1 MDFWREIFMAL
12 SRNKLRTFLTGFAIS
27 WGIFIL
33 IVLLAAGNGLMN
45 GVSEEFSDQSTNTY
59 MIYSGETSIPFK
71 GHGTNRS
78 IRFTDKDIRFLETEV
93 KNVGKVSPR
102 INQDGFATFNDQSSS
117 VSLNGVRPVFKDI
130 NNIKMVEGHFI
141 NELDEKNSEKVIVI
155 DETLRDKLF
164 DDGFSPLGQ
173 FVFISD
179 IAYKIVGVSENLG
192 GNSNGGNG
200 YVPFSTL
207 KTITRQTKY
216 WMLNFTV
223 KGLETK
229 EDNEAF
235 TEYLRTQLGRLHEFD
250 PDDTSAVYIYSRQEQ
265 YLQTMKIFNT
275 LQLFIWII
283 GFSMLISGIVGVS
296 NIMRI
301 TVKER
306 TNEIGIRKALGAKSR
321 SILASIVTESL
332 IITTIFGYIGMWL
345 GMVAAE
351 VGGNV
356 LSKVQEGKEISLN
369 IVPSI
374 DIRIVLMATALLIVC
389 GVLAGFFPARNAVKI
404 KPIEAMNYR

>member
-33 IVLLAAGNGLMN
+33 IVLLAAGNGIMN
-45 GVSEEFSDQSTNTY
+45 GISDEFSDQRTNVY

-71 GHGTNRS
+71 GHGINRS
-78 IRFTDKDIRFLETEV
+78 IMFNDKDIRFLETEV
-93 KNVGKVSPR
+93 RNVDQVSPR
-102 INQDGFATFNDQSSS
+102 IYINGFATLGDRSSS
-117 VSLNGVRPVFKDI
+117 VFVSGVRPVFKGI
-130 NNIKMVEGHFI
+130 NHVELLEGRFV
-141 NELDEKNSEKVIVI
+141 NEMDEKNSEKFIVI

-164 DDGFSPLGQ
+164 GKDTSPLGQ
-173 FVFISD
+173 FIIINSMAFNVIGVCEAQGRSD
-179 IAYKIVGVSENLG
+179 G
-192 GNSNGGNG
+192 GEG

-207 KTITRQTKY
+207 KKITRQSRY

-235 TEYLRTQLGRLHEFD
+235 TESLRTQLAGLHEFD
-250 PDDTSAVYIYSRQEQ
+250 PDDTSAVYIRSRQEE
-265 YLQTMKIFNT
+265 YLQTMKILHTFE
-275 LQLFIWII
+275 LFIWII
-283 GFSMLISGIVGVS
+283 GFAMLISGIVGVS

-345 GMVAAE
+345 GMIAAE
-351 VGGNV
+351 VGGNI
-356 LSKVQEGKEISLN
+356 LAKVQEGKEISLN

>member
-33 IVLLAAGNGLMN
+33 IVLLAAGNGIMN
-45 GVSEEFSDQSTNTY
+45 GISDEFSDQRTNVY

-71 GHGTNRS
+71 GHGINRS
-78 IRFTDKDIRFLETEV
+78 IMFNDKDIRFLETEV
-93 KNVGKVSPR
+93 RNVDQVSPR
-102 INQDGFATFNDQSSS
+102 IYINGFATLGDKSSS
-117 VSLNGVRPVFKDI
+117 VFVSGVRPVFKGI
-130 NNIKMVEGHFI
+130 NHVELLEGRFV
-141 NELDEKNSEKVIVI
+141 NEMDEKNSEKFIVI

-164 DDGFSPLGQ
+164 GKDVSPLGQ
-173 FVFISD
+173 FIIINSMAFNV
-179 IAYKIVGVSENLG
+179 VGVCEAQGRSDG
-192 GNSNGGNG
+192 GEG

-207 KTITRQTKY
+207 KKITRQSRY

-235 TEYLRTQLGRLHEFD
+235 TESLRTQLARLHEFD
-250 PDDTSAVYIYSRQEQ
+250 PDDTSAVYIRSRQEE
-265 YLQTMKIFNT
+265 YLQTMKILHT
-275 LQLFIWII
+275 LELFIWII
-283 GFSMLISGIVGVS
+283 GFAMLISGIVGVS

-345 GMVAAE
+345 GMIAAE
-351 VGGNV
+351 VGGNI
-356 LSKVQEGKEISLN
+356 LAKVQEGKEISLN

>member
-1 MDFWREIFMAL
+1 MDFWQEIFMAL
-12 SRNKLRTFLTGFAIS
+12 GRNKLRTFLTGFAIS

-33 IVLLAAGNGLMN
+33 IVLLAAGNGIMN
-45 GVSEEFSDQSTNTY
+45 GVSEQFSDKSTNVY
-59 MIYSGETSIPFK
+59 MIYSGETSKPFK

-78 IRFTDKDIRFLETEV
+78 IMFSDKDIRLLETEV
-93 KNVGKVSPR
+93 RNIDQVSPR
-102 INQDGFATFNDQSSS
+102 IYFNGFATFNDKSSS
-117 VSLNGVRPVFKDI
+117 VFMSGVRPVFKDI
-130 NNIKMVEGHFI
+130 NNVKMMEGRFI
-141 NELDEKNSEKVIVI
+141 NELDEKNREKVIVI
-155 DETLRDKLF
+155 DESLRDKLF
-164 DDGFSPLGQ
+164 DEGTSPLGQ
-173 FVFISD
+173 FIFISG
-179 IAYKIVGVSENLG
+179 IAYKVIGVCENMEYSSG
-192 GNSNGGNG
+192 GND

-207 KTITRQTKY
+207 KNITRQSKY
-216 WMLNFTV
+216 WMLNFIVT
-223 KGLETK
+223 GLETK

-235 TEYLRTQLGRLHEFD
+235 TEYLRTKLAHLHEFD
-250 PDDTSAVYIYSRQEQ
+250 PDDNSAVYISSRQEE

-275 LQLFIWII
+275 IQLFIWII
-283 GFSMLISGIVGVS
+283 GFAMLISGIVGVS

-351 VGGNV
+351 VGGNI
-356 LSKVQEGKEISLN
+356 LSKVQESKEISLN
-369 IVPSI
+369 IIPSI
-374 DIRIVLMATALLIVC
+374 DIRIVLMATGLLIVC

>member
-33 IVLLAAGNGLMN
+33 IVLLAAGNGVMN
-45 GVSEEFSDQSTNTY
+45 GISSEFSDQSKNVY
-59 MIYSGETSIPFK
+59 SLYSGETSVPFK
-71 GHGTNRS
+71 GHGINRF
-78 IRFTDKDIRFLETEV
+78 IRFTDKDIRFLETEA
-93 KNVGKVSPR
+93 KNVDQVSPY
-102 INQDGFATFNDQSSS
+102 IYTGGFATFGEKSQN
-117 VSLNGVRPVFKDI
+117 VTVIGVRPIYRFI
-130 NNIKMVEGHFI
+130 SNIDMVEGRFL
-141 NELDEKNSEKVIVI
+141 NERDEQYNEKVIVI
-155 DETLRDKLF
+155 DESTQERLF
-164 DDGFSPLGQ
+164 GEDNSGIGQ
-173 FVFISD
+173 FIIINN
-179 IAYKIVGVSENLG
+179 IAYKVVGVTESPMRSEG
-192 GNSNGGNG
+192 GEA

-207 KTITRQTKY
+207 KKITNQSDY
-216 WMLNFTV
+216 WMLKFTT

-229 EDNEAF
+229 EDNEAY
-235 TEYLRTQLGRLHEFD
+235 TEYLRTQLAHLHEFD
-250 PDDTSAVYIYSRQEQ
+250 PEDQSAVYIVSNMEQ
-265 YLQTMKIFNT
+265 YLQTMKILNT

-283 GFSMLISGIVGVS
+283 GIAMLISGIVGVS

-321 SILASIVTESL
+321 SILTSIVTESM
-332 IITTIFGYIGMWL
+332 IITAIFGYIGMWL

-351 VGGNV
+351 VGGNI
-356 LSKVQEGKEISLN
+356 LKTAQEGNNITLN

>member
-1 MDFWREIFMAL
+1 MDFWQEIFMAL

-33 IVLLAAGNGLMN
+33 IVLLAVGNGLVN
-45 GVSEEFSDQSTNTY
+45 AVSSDFSDQSTNVY
-59 MIYSGETSIPFK
+59 MIYSGETSKPFK
-71 GHGTNRS
+71 GHGVNRS
-78 IRFTDKDIRFLETEV
+78 IMFNDKDIRFLETEV

-102 INQDGFATFNDQSSS
+102 IYRDGFATFNDKSSS
-117 VSLNGVRPVFKDI
+117 IFVSGVRPVFRDI
-130 NNIKMVEGHFI
+130 NNVKMLEGRFI

-155 DETLRDKLF
+155 DESVRDKLF
-164 DDGFSPLGQ
+164 DEGFSPLGQ
-173 FVFISD
+173 FVFVSGV
-179 IAYKIVGVSENLG
+179 AYRIVGVSKKMG
-192 GNSNGGNG
+192 DSNGNG

-207 KTITRQTKY
+207 KTITRQSQY
-216 WMLNFTV
+216 WMLHFSV
-223 KGLETK
+223 IGLETK
-229 EDNEAF
+229 EDNEVF
-235 TEYLRTQLGRLHEFD
+235 TEYLRTQLAHFHEFD
-250 PDDTSAVYIYSRQEQ
+250 PDDTSAVYIRSRQEE
-265 YLQTMKIFNT
+265 YLQTMKIFKT

-283 GFSMLISGIVGVS
+283 GFAMLISGIVGVS

-345 GMVAAE
+345 GMVVAE
-351 VGGNV
+351 IGGGI
-356 LSKVQEGKEISLN
+356 LEKIQEGKSVTLN
-369 IVPSI
+369 IVPTI

>member
-12 SRNKLRTFLTGFAIS
+12 SRNKLRTFLTGFSIS

-45 GVSEEFSDQSTNTY
+45 GVSEEFSDQRINVY
-59 MIYSGETSIPFK
+59 MIYSGETSKPYK

-78 IRFTDKDIRFLETEV
+78 IMFNDKDIRFLETEMRQ
-93 KNVGKVSPR
+93 VGQVSPR
-102 INQDGFATFNDQSSS
+102 IYSNGFATFNDQSSS
-117 VSLNGVRPVFKDI
+117 IFMSGVRPVFKEI
-130 NNIKMVEGHFI
+130 NNVKILEGRFI
-141 NELDEKNSEKVIVI
+141 NELDEKNNEKFIVI
-155 DETLRDKLF
+155 DENLRDKLF
-164 DDGFSPLGQ
+164 EEGSSPLGH
-173 FVFISD
+173 FIIINSM
-179 IAYKIVGVSENLG
+179 AFNVVGVCKGEGRSDSGE
-192 GNSNGGNG
+192 G

-207 KTITRQTKY
+207 KKITRQSKY

-223 KGLETK
+223 QGLETK

-235 TEYLRTQLGRLHEFD
+235 TDYLRTQLAHLHEFD
-250 PDDTSAVYIYSRQEQ
+250 PDDTSAVYIRSRQEE
-265 YLQTMKIFNT
+265 YLQTMKIFRT

-283 GFSMLISGIVGVS
+283 GFAMLISGIVGVS

-321 SILASIVTESL
+321 SILTSIVIESM

-345 GMVAAE
+345 GMVVAE
-351 VGGNV
+351 ASGGL
-356 LSKVQEGKEISLN
+356 LSKIQEGNSISLN

-389 GVLAGFFPARNAVKI
+389 GVFAGFFPARNAVKI

>member
-33 IVLLAAGNGLMN
+33 IVLLAAGNGIMN
-45 GVSEEFSDQSTNTY
+45 GVSEQFSDQSTNVY
-59 MIYSGETSIPFK
+59 MIYSGETSMPFK
-71 GHGTNRS
+71 GHGINRS
-78 IRFTDKDIRFLETEV
+78 IMFNDRDIRFLETEV
-93 KNVGKVSPR
+93 KNVDKVSPR
-102 INQDGFATFNDQSSS
+102 IYQNGFANVGDKSSS
-117 VSLNGVRPVFKDI
+117 VFMSGVKPVFKDI
-130 NNIKMVEGHFI
+130 NNVKMAEGRFI
-141 NELDEKNSEKVIVI
+141 NDLDEKNSEKVIVV
-155 DETLRDKLF
+155 DKSLRDKLF
-164 DDGFSPLGQ
+164 DDDVSPLGQ
-173 FVFISD
+173 FVIISG
-179 IAYKIVGVSENLG
+179 IAYKVVGVCDVEGRSDG
-192 GNSNGGNG
+192 SG
-200 YVPFSTL
+200 YVPFSSL
-207 KTITRQTKY
+207 KKITRRSRY
-216 WMLNFTV
+216 WMLHFTV

-235 TEYLRTQLGRLHEFD
+235 TEHLRTQLAHLHEFD
-250 PDDTSAVYIYSRQEQ
+250 PDDTSAVYIRSRQEE

-283 GFSMLISGIVGVS
+283 GFAMLISGIVGVS

-345 GMVAAE
+345 GMVVAE
-351 VGGNV
+351 AGGNI
-356 LSKVQEGKEISLN
+356 LGKMQEGNAIPLN

-389 GVLAGFFPARNAVKI
+389 GVLAGFFPARKAVKI

>member
-1 MDFWREIFMAL
+1 MAL

-33 IVLLAAGNGLMN
+33 IVLLAAGNGIIN
-45 GVSEEFSDQSTNTY
+45 GISDEFSDQRTNVY

-71 GHGTNRS
+71 GHGINRS
-78 IRFTDKDIRFLETEV
+78 IMFNDKDILFLENEV
-93 KNVGKVSPR
+93 RNVDRVSPR
-102 INQDGFATFNDQSSS
+102 IYINGFATLGDRSSS
-117 VSLNGVRPVFKDI
+117 VFVSGVRPVFKGI
-130 NNIKMVEGHFI
+130 NNVELLEGRFI
-141 NELDEKNSEKVIVI
+141 NEMDEKNNEKFIVI
-155 DETLRDKLF
+155 DKTLRDKLF
-164 DDGFSPLGQ
+164 GKDASPLGQ
-173 FVFISD
+173 FIIVNSMAFNV
-179 IAYKIVGVSENLG
+179 VGVCEAQGRSDG
-192 GNSNGGNG
+192 GEG

-207 KTITRQTKY
+207 KKITRQSRY

-235 TEYLRTQLGRLHEFD
+235 TNYLRTQLAHLHEFD
-250 PDDTSAVYIYSRQEQ
+250 PDDTSAVYISSLQED
-265 YLQTMKIFNT
+265 YLQTKKILNT
-275 LQLFIWII
+275 FELFIWII
-283 GFSMLISGIVGVS
+283 GFAMLISGIVGVS

-321 SILASIVTESL
+321 SILASIVVESM
-332 IITTIFGYIGMWL
+332 IITTVFGYIGMWL
-345 GMVAAE
+345 GMVVAE
-351 VGGNV
+351 VSGNILGNIQADKG
-356 LSKVQEGKEISLN
+356 LSMN

-389 GVLAGFFPARNAVKI
+389 GVFAGFFPARNAVKI

>member
-33 IVLLAAGNGLMN
+33 IVLLAAGNGIMN
-45 GVSEEFSDQSTNTY
+45 GIGEQFSDQSTNTY
-59 MIYSGETSIPFK
+59 MIYGGETSKPYK

-78 IRFTDKDIRFLETEV
+78 IMFNDKDIRFLETEV
-93 KNVGKVSPR
+93 KEVDQVSPR
-102 INQDGFATFNDQSSS
+102 IYQSGFANFGDKSGSIFVQ
-117 VSLNGVRPVFKDI
+117 GVRPVFKDI
-130 NNIKMVEGHFI
+130 NNTKILEGRFI
-141 NELDEKNSEKVIVI
+141 SELDEKSSEKFIVI
-155 DETLRDKLF
+155 DDNLRKKLF
-164 DDGFSPLGQ
+164 DDGVPALGQ
-173 FVFISD
+173 FVIVSG
-179 IAYKIVGVSENLG
+179 IAYKVIGICESEG
-192 GNSNGGNG
+192 RSDGGNG

-207 KTITRQTKY
+207 KKITRQSRY

-223 KGLETK
+223 NGLETK
-229 EDNEAF
+229 EQNEAF

-250 PDDTSAVYIYSRQEQ
+250 PDDHSAIWVHSTQEE
-265 YLQTMKIFNT
+265 YLQTMKIFRT
-275 LQLFIWII
+275 FELFIWII
-283 GFSMLISGIVGVS
+283 GFAMLISGIVGVS

-332 IITTIFGYIGMWL
+332 IITTIFGYLGMWL
-345 GMVAAE
+345 GMVVAE
-351 VGGNV
+351 VSGNI

>member
-45 GVSEEFSDQSTNTY
+45 GVSEEFSDQSTNVY
-59 MIYSGETSIPFK
+59 MIYGGETSIPFK

-78 IRFTDKDIRFLETEV
+78 IMFTDKDIRFLETEV
-93 KNVGKVSPR
+93 KEVDQVSPR
-102 INQDGFATFNDQSSS
+102 IYQSGFANFGDKSGSIFVQ
-117 VSLNGVRPVFKDI
+117 GVRPVFKDI
-130 NNIKMVEGHFI
+130 DNVKMLEGRFI
-141 NELDEKNSEKVIVI
+141 SELDEKSSEKFIVI
-155 DETLRDKLF
+155 DDNLSKKLF
-164 DDGFSPLGQ
+164 DDEVSPLGQ
-173 FVFISD
+173 FVIVNG
-179 IAYKIVGVSENLG
+179 IAYKVVGVCESEG
-192 GNSNGGNG
+192 RSDGGNG
-200 YVPFSTL
+200 YVPFSTM
-207 KTITRQTKY
+207 KKITRQSRY
-216 WMLNFTV
+216 WMLHFTV

-229 EDNEAF
+229 EDNEMF
-235 TEYLRTQLGRLHEFD
+235 TEYLRTQLARFHEFD
-250 PDDTSAVYIYSRQEQ
+250 PDDTSAVYIRSRQEE

-275 LQLFIWII
+275 IQLFIWII
-283 GFSMLISGIVGVS
+283 GFAMLISGIVGVS

-345 GMVAAE
+345 GMVVAE
-351 VGGNV
+351 VSGNI
-356 LSKVQEGKEISLN
+356 LTKVQEGKEISLN

>member
-45 GVSEEFSDQSTNTY
+45 GVSEEFSDQSTNVY
-59 MIYSGETSIPFK
+59 MIYGGETSIPFK

-93 KNVGKVSPR
+93 KEVDQVSPR
-102 INQDGFATFNDQSSS
+102 IYQNGFANFGDKSGSIFVQ
-117 VSLNGVRPVFKDI
+117 GVRPVFKDI
-130 NNIKMVEGHFI
+130 NNVKMLKGRFI
-141 NELDEKNSEKVIVI
+141 SELDEKSSEKFIVI
-155 DETLRDKLF
+155 DDNLSKKLF
-164 DDGFSPLGQ
+164 ENEASPLGQ
-173 FVFISD
+173 FVIVNG
-179 IAYKIVGVSENLG
+179 IAYKVVGVCESEG
-192 GNSNGGNG
+192 RSDGGNG
-200 YVPFSTL
+200 YVPFSTM
-207 KTITRQTKY
+207 KKITRQSRY
-216 WMLNFTV
+216 WMLHFTV

-229 EDNEAF
+229 EDNEMF
-235 TEYLRTQLGRLHEFD
+235 TEYLRTQLAHFHEFD
-250 PDDTSAVYIYSRQEQ
+250 PDDTSAVYIRSRQEE

-275 LQLFIWII
+275 IQLFIWII
-283 GFSMLISGIVGVS
+283 GFAMLISGIVGVS

-332 IITTIFGYIGMWL
+332 IITTIFGYVGMWL
-345 GMVAAE
+345 GMVVAE
-351 VGGNV
+351 VSGNI

-374 DIRIVLMATALLIVC
+374 DIRIVLMATGLLIVC

>member
-1 MDFWREIFMAL
+1 MDFWQEIFMAL
-12 SRNKLRTFLTGFAIS
+12 GRNKLRTFLTGFAIS

-33 IVLLAAGNGLMN
+33 IVLLAAGNGIMN
-45 GVSEEFSDQSTNTY
+45 GVSEQFSDKSTNVY
-59 MIYSGETSIPFK
+59 MIYSGETSKPFK

-78 IRFTDKDIRFLETEV
+78 IMFTDKDIRLLETEV
-93 KNVGKVSPR
+93 RNIDQVSPR
-102 INQDGFATFNDQSSS
+102 IYFNGFATFNDKSSS
-117 VSLNGVRPVFKDI
+117 VFMSGVRPVFKDI
-130 NNIKMVEGHFI
+130 NNVKMMEGRFI
-141 NELDEKNSEKVIVI
+141 NELDEKNREKVIVI
-155 DETLRDKLF
+155 DESLREKLF
-164 DDGFSPLGQ
+164 DEGTSPLGQ
-173 FVFISD
+173 FIFISD
-179 IAYKIVGVSENLG
+179 IAYKVIGVCENLEYSSG
-192 GNSNGGNG
+192 GND

-207 KTITRQTKY
+207 KNITRQSKY
-216 WMLNFTV
+216 WMLNFIVT
-223 KGLETK
+223 GLETK

-235 TEYLRTQLGRLHEFD
+235 TEYLRTKLAHLHEFA
-250 PDDTSAVYIYSRQEQ
+250 PDDTSAVYISSRQEE

-275 LQLFIWII
+275 IQLFIWII
-283 GFSMLISGIVGVS
+283 GFAMLISGIVGVS

-351 VGGNV
+351 VGGNI
-356 LSKVQEGKEISLN
+356 LSKVQESKEISLN
-369 IVPSI
+369 IIPSI
-374 DIRIVLMATALLIVC
+374 DIRIVLMATGLLIVC

>member
-1 MDFWREIFMAL
+1 MDFWQEIFMAL

-33 IVLLAAGNGLMN
+33 IVLLAAGNGIMN
-45 GVSEEFSDQSTNTY
+45 GISDQFSDQRRNVY
-59 MIYSGETSIPFK
+59 MIFSGETSKPFK

-78 IRFTDKDIRFLETEV
+78 IWFDDRDMRFLETEV
-93 KNVGKVSPR
+93 KNVEKVSPR
-102 INQDGFATFNDQSSS
+102 IYRSGFATFKDRSSS
-117 VSLNGVRPVFKDI
+117 ITLSGIRPVFKEI
-130 NNIKMVEGHFI
+130 NGVKLLEGRFI
-141 NELDEKNSEKVIVI
+141 NELDEKNSEKVLVI
-155 DETLRDKLF
+155 DESLRDKLF
-164 DDGFSPLGQ
+164 GDDLSPLGQ
-173 FVFISD
+173 FVIVSD
-179 IAYKIVGVSENLG
+179 IVYRVVGVCESF
-192 GNSNGGNG
+192 GNSSGGDG

-207 KTITRQTKY
+207 KAITRETHY

-229 EDNEAF
+229 EQNEAF
-235 TEYLRTQLGRLHEFD
+235 TEYLRTQLAHLHEFD
-250 PDDTSAVYIYSRQEQ
+250 PDDTAAVYIRSRQED
-265 YLQTMKIFNT
+265 YLQTMKILNT

-283 GFSMLISGIVGVS
+283 GFAMLISGIVGVS

-351 VGGNV
+351 VGGNI
-356 LSKVQEGKEISLN
+356 LSKVQEGKEITLN

-389 GVLAGFFPARNAVKI
+389 GVFAGFFPARNAVKI

>member
-33 IVLLAAGNGLMN
+33 IVLLAAGNGVMN
-45 GVSEEFSDQSTNTY
+45 GISSEFSDQSKNVY
-59 MIYSGETSIPFK
+59 SLYSGETSVPFK
-71 GHGTNRS
+71 GHGINRF
-78 IRFTDKDIRFLETEV
+78 IRFTDKDIRFLETEA
-93 KNVGKVSPR
+93 KNVDQVSPY
-102 INQDGFATFNDQSSS
+102 IYTGGFATFGEKSQN
-117 VSLNGVRPVFKDI
+117 VTVIGVRPIYRFI
-130 NNIKMVEGHFI
+130 SNIDMVEGRFL
-141 NELDEKNSEKVIVI
+141 NERDEQYNEKVIVI
-155 DETLRDKLF
+155 DESTQERLF
-164 DDGFSPLGQ
+164 GEDNSGIGQ
-173 FVFISD
+173 FIIINN
-179 IAYKIVGVSENLG
+179 IAYKVVGVTENPMRSEG
-192 GNSNGGNG
+192 GEA

-207 KTITRQTKY
+207 KKITNQSDY
-216 WMLNFTV
+216 WMLKFTT

-229 EDNEAF
+229 EDNEAY
-235 TEYLRTQLGRLHEFD
+235 TEYLRTQLAHLHEFD
-250 PDDTSAVYIYSRQEQ
+250 PEDQSAVYIVSNMEQ
-265 YLQTMKIFNT
+265 YLQTMKILNT

-283 GFSMLISGIVGVS
+283 GIAMLISGIVGVS

-321 SILASIVTESL
+321 SILASIVTESM
-332 IITTIFGYIGMWL
+332 IITAIFGYIGMWL

-351 VGGNV
+351 VGGNI
-356 LSKVQEGKEISLN
+356 LKTAQEGNNITLN

>member
-12 SRNKLRTFLTGFAIS
+12 GRNKLRTFLTGFAIS

-45 GVSEEFSDQSTNTY
+45 GVSEEFSDQSTNVY
-59 MIYSGETSIPFK
+59 MIYGGETSIPFK

-78 IRFTDKDIRFLETEV
+78 IMFTDKDIRFLETEV
-93 KNVGKVSPR
+93 KEVDQVSPR
-102 INQDGFATFNDQSSS
+102 IYQNGFANFGDKSGSIFVQ
-117 VSLNGVRPVFKDI
+117 GVRPVFKDI
-130 NNIKMVEGHFI
+130 NNTKMLEGRFI
-141 NELDEKNSEKVIVI
+141 SELDEKSSEKFIVI
-155 DETLRDKLF
+155 DDNLCKKLF
-164 DDGFSPLGQ
+164 DDEVSPLGQ
-173 FVFISD
+173 FVIVNG
-179 IAYKIVGVSENLG
+179 IAYKVVGVCEGEGRSE
-192 GNSNGGNG
+192 GGNG

-207 KTITRQTKY
+207 KKITRQSRY
-216 WMLNFTV
+216 WMLHFTV

-229 EDNEAF
+229 EQNEAF
-235 TEYLRTQLGRLHEFD
+235 TEYLRTQLARLHEFD
-250 PDDTSAVYIYSRQEQ
+250 PDDTSAVYIRSKQEG
-265 YLQTMKIFNT
+265 YLQTMKIFHT
-275 LQLFIWII
+275 LELFIWII
-283 GFSMLISGIVGVS
+283 GFAMLISGIVGVS

-351 VGGNV
+351 VGGNI

-374 DIRIVLMATALLIVC
+374 DIRIVLMATGLLIVC

>member
-33 IVLLAAGNGLMN
+33 IVLLAAGNGIMN
-45 GVSEEFSDQSTNTY
+45 GVSEQFSDQSTNVY
-59 MIYSGETSIPFK
+59 MIYSGETSMPFK
-71 GHGTNRS
+71 GHGINRS
-78 IRFTDKDIRFLETEV
+78 IMFNDRDIRFLETEV
-93 KNVGKVSPR
+93 KNVDKVSPR
-102 INQDGFATFNDQSSS
+102 IYQNGFANVGDKSSS
-117 VSLNGVRPVFKDI
+117 VFMSGVKPVFKDI
-130 NNIKMVEGHFI
+130 NNVKMAEGRFI
-141 NELDEKNSEKVIVI
+141 NDLDEKNSEKVIVV
-155 DETLRDKLF
+155 DKSLRDKLF
-164 DDGFSPLGQ
+164 DDDVSPLGQ
-173 FVFISD
+173 FVIISG
-179 IAYKIVGVSENLG
+179 IAYKVVGVCDVEGRSDG
-192 GNSNGGNG
+192 SG
-200 YVPFSTL
+200 YVPFSSL
-207 KTITRQTKY
+207 KKITRRSRY
-216 WMLNFTV
+216 WMLHFTV

-235 TEYLRTQLGRLHEFD
+235 TEHLRTQLAHLHEFD
-250 PDDTSAVYIYSRQEQ
+250 PDDTSAVYIRSRQEE

-283 GFSMLISGIVGVS
+283 GFAMLISGIVGVS

-332 IITTIFGYIGMWL
+332 IITTVFGYIGMWL
-345 GMVAAE
+345 GMMVAE
-351 VGGNV
+351 VSGKILGDIQAGEG
-356 LSKVQEGKEISLN
+356 LSMN

-374 DIRIVLMATALLIVC
+374 DIRIVLMATALLVVC

>member
-12 SRNKLRTFLTGFAIS
+12 GRNKLRTFLTGFAIS

-33 IVLLAAGNGLMN
+33 IVLLAAGNGIMN
-45 GVSEEFSDQSTNTY
+45 GISAEFSDQSKNTY
-59 MIYSGETSIPFK
+59 MIYGGETSIPFK

-78 IRFTDKDIRFLETEV
+78 IWFNDKDIRFLETEV
-93 KNVGKVSPR
+93 KEVDEVSPR
-102 INQDGFATFNDQSSS
+102 IYQSGFANVGDKSGSIFIQ
-117 VSLNGVRPVFKDI
+117 GVRPVFKDI
-130 NNIKMVEGHFI
+130 NNTKMLEGRFVS
-141 NELDEKNSEKVIVI
+141 ELDEKNSEKFIVI
-155 DETLRDKLF
+155 DDNLRKKLF
-164 DDGFSPLGQ
+164 GEGVSPLGQ
-173 FVFISD
+173 FVIVSG
-179 IAYKIVGVSENLG
+179 IAYKVIGVSEG
-192 GNSNGGNG
+192 EGRSDGGNG

-207 KTITRQTKY
+207 KKITRQSDY
-216 WMLNFTV
+216 WMLHFTV

-229 EDNEAF
+229 EENEAF
-235 TEYLRTQLGRLHEFD
+235 TEYLRTQLGRLHEFHPND
-250 PDDTSAVYIYSRQEQ
+250 QSAIYMHSTQEQ
-265 YLQTMKIFNT
+265 YLQTMKILRT
-275 LQLFIWII
+275 LELFIWII
-283 GFSMLISGIVGVS
+283 GFAMLISGIVGVS

-321 SILASIVTESL
+321 SILTSIVTESL
-332 IITTIFGYIGMWL
+332 IITAIFGYIGMWL
-345 GMVAAE
+345 GMVVAE
-351 VGGNV
+351 VAGSILGNAQLGGDM
-356 LSKVQEGKEISLN
+356 SLH

>member
-33 IVLLAAGNGLMN
+33 IVLLAAGNGVMN
-45 GVSEEFSDQSTNTY
+45 GISSEFSDQSKNVY
-59 MIYSGETSIPFK
+59 SLYSGETSVPFK
-71 GHGTNRS
+71 GHGINRF
-78 IRFTDKDIRFLETEV
+78 IRFTDKDIRFLETEA
-93 KNVGKVSPR
+93 KNVDQVSPY
-102 INQDGFATFNDQSSS
+102 IYTGGFATFGEKSQN
-117 VSLNGVRPVFKDI
+117 VTVIGVRPIYRFI
-130 NNIKMVEGHFI
+130 SNIDMVEGRFL
-141 NELDEKNSEKVIVI
+141 NERDEQYNEKVIVI
-155 DETLRDKLF
+155 DESTQERLF
-164 DDGFSPLGQ
+164 GEDNSGIGQ
-173 FVFISD
+173 FIVINN
-179 IAYKIVGVSENLG
+179 IAYKVVGVTESPMRSEG
-192 GNSNGGNG
+192 GEA

-207 KTITRQTKY
+207 KKITNQSDY
-216 WMLNFTV
+216 WMLKFTT

-229 EDNEAF
+229 EDNEAY
-235 TEYLRTQLGRLHEFD
+235 TEYLRTQLAHLHEFD
-250 PDDTSAVYIYSRQEQ
+250 PEDQSAVYIVSNMEQ
-265 YLQTMKIFNT
+265 YLQTMKILHT

-283 GFSMLISGIVGVS
+283 GIAMLISGIVGVS

-321 SILASIVTESL
+321 SILASIVTESM
-332 IITTIFGYIGMWL
+332 IITAIFGYIGMWL

-351 VGGNV
+351 VGGNI
-356 LSKVQEGKEISLN
+356 LKTAQEGNNITLN

>member
-12 SRNKLRTFLTGFAIS
+12 GRNKLRTFLTGFAIS

-33 IVLLAAGNGLMN
+33 IILLAAGNGIMN
-45 GVSEEFSDQSTNTY
+45 GIGEQFSDQSTNTY
-59 MIYSGETSIPFK
+59 MIYGGETSKPYK

-78 IRFTDKDIRFLETEV
+78 IWFNDKDIRFLETEV
-93 KNVGKVSPR
+93 KEVGQVSPR
-102 INQDGFATFNDQSSS
+102 IYQSGFANFGDKSGSIFVQ
-117 VSLNGVRPVFKDI
+117 GVRPVFKDI
-130 NNIKMVEGHFI
+130 NNTKILEGRFI
-141 NELDEKNSEKVIVI
+141 SELDEKSSEKFIVI
-155 DETLRDKLF
+155 DDNLRKKLF
-164 DDGFSPLGQ
+164 DDGVPALGQ
-173 FVFISD
+173 FVIVSG
-179 IAYKIVGVSENLG
+179 IAYKVVGICESEG
-192 GNSNGGNG
+192 RSDGGNG

-207 KTITRQTKY
+207 KKITRQNRY

-223 KGLETK
+223 NGLETK
-229 EDNEAF
+229 EQNEAF

-250 PDDTSAVYIYSRQEQ
+250 PDDHSAIYVRSTQEE
-265 YLQTMKIFNT
+265 YLQTMKIFRT
-275 LQLFIWII
+275 FELFIWII
-283 GFSMLISGIVGVS
+283 GFAMLISGIVGVS

-332 IITTIFGYIGMWL
+332 LITAIFGYIGMWL
-345 GMVAAE
+345 GMVVAE
-351 VGGNV
+351 VAGGILGDAQLGGEV
-356 LSKVQEGKEISLN
+356 SLH

-374 DIRIVLMATALLIVC
+374 DIRIVLMATALLVVC

>member
-33 IVLLAAGNGLMN
+33 IVLLAAGNGLVK
-45 GVSEEFSDQSTNTY
+45 GISAEFSDQRINVY
-59 MIYSGETSIPFK
+59 MIYSGETSKPYK

-78 IRFTDKDIRFLETEV
+78 IMFNDKDIRFLETNV
-93 KNVGKVSPR
+93 KNVGQVSPR
-102 INQDGFATFNDQSSS
+102 IYQNGFATFNDKSSNVF
-117 VSLNGVRPVFKDI
+117 VSGVRPVFQGI
-130 NNIKMVEGHFI
+130 NNVKMLEGRFI
-141 NELDEKNSEKVIVI
+141 NELDEKNSEKFIVI
-155 DETLRDKLF
+155 DESLRDKLF
-164 DDGFSPLGQ
+164 DDGVSPLGQ
-173 FVFISD
+173 FIIFNNMAFSV
-179 IAYKIVGVSENLG
+179 VGVCEAEGRSDG
-192 GNSNGGNG
+192 GEG

-207 KTITRQTKY
+207 KTITRQNRY

-223 KGLETK
+223 EGLETK

-235 TEYLRTQLGRLHEFD
+235 TTYLRTQLAHLHEFD
-250 PDDTSAVYIYSRQEQ
+250 PDDTSAVYIRSRQED
-265 YLQTMKIFNT
+265 YLQTMKILNT

-283 GFSMLISGIVGVS
+283 GFAMLISGIVGVS

-321 SILASIVTESL
+321 SILASIVTESML
-332 IITTIFGYIGMWL
+332 ITTIFGYIGMWL
-345 GMVAAE
+345 GMVVAE
-351 VGGNV
+351 VSGGI
-356 LSKVQEGKEISLN
+356 LEKVQEGKEISLN

-374 DIRIVLMATALLIVC
+374 DIRIVLMATALLIIC

>member
-12 SRNKLRTFLTGFAIS
+12 GRNKLRTFLTGFAIS

-33 IVLLAAGNGLMN
+33 IVLLAAGNGIMN
-45 GVSEEFSDQSTNTY
+45 GISAEFSDQSTNTY
-59 MIYSGETSIPFK
+59 VIYGGETSIPFK

-78 IRFTDKDIRFLETEV
+78 IMFTDKDIRFLETEV
-93 KNVGKVSPR
+93 KEVDQVSPR
-102 INQDGFATFNDQSSS
+102 IYQSGFANFGDKSGSIFVQ
-117 VSLNGVRPVFKDI
+117 GVRPVFKDI
-130 NNIKMVEGHFI
+130 NKTKMLEGRFI
-141 NELDEKNSEKVIVI
+141 SDMDEKNSEKFIVI
-155 DETLRDKLF
+155 DENLSKKLF
-164 DDGFSPLGQ
+164 DDEVSPLGQ
-173 FVFISD
+173 FVIVNG
-179 IAYKIVGVSENLG
+179 IAYKVVGICESEG
-192 GNSNGGNG
+192 RSDGGNG

-207 KTITRQTKY
+207 KKITRQNRY
-216 WMLNFTV
+216 WMLHFTV

-229 EDNEAF
+229 EQNEVF
-235 TEYLRTQLGRLHEFD
+235 TEYMRTQLAHIHEFD
-250 PDDTSAVYIYSRQEQ
+250 PDDTAAVYIRSRQED
-265 YLQTMKIFNT
+265 YLQTMKILHT
-275 LQLFIWII
+275 LELFIWII
-283 GFSMLISGIVGVS
+283 GFAMLISGIVGVS

-351 VGGNV
+351 VGGNI

>member
-45 GVSEEFSDQSTNTY
+45 GVSEQFSDQSTNVY
-59 MIYSGETSIPFK
+59 MIYSGETSKPFK

-78 IRFTDKDIRFLETEV
+78 IRFTDKDIRFLENEV
-93 KNVGKVSPR
+93 RNVDQVSPR
-102 INQDGFATFNDQSSS
+102 IYFNGFATYNDKSSS
-117 VSLNGVRPVFKDI
+117 VFMSGVKPVFKDI
-130 NNIKMVEGHFI
+130 NNVKMVEGRFI
-141 NELDEKNSEKVIVI
+141 NELDEKNSEKFIVI
-155 DETLRDKLF
+155 DENLRDKLF
-164 DDGFSPLGQ
+164 DEGSSPLGK
-173 FVFISD
+173 FVFISG
-179 IAYKIVGVSENLG
+179 IAYKVIGVCEDLEFSSG
-192 GNSNGGNG
+192 GND

-207 KTITRQTKY
+207 KAITKQTKY
-216 WMLNFTV
+216 WMLDFIV

-229 EDNEAF
+229 EKNEAF
-235 TEYLRTQLGRLHEFD
+235 TEYLRTQLAHLHEFD
-250 PDDTSAVYIYSRQEQ
+250 PDDTSAVYIRSRQEE

-283 GFSMLISGIVGVS
+283 GFAMLISGIVGVS

-345 GMVAAE
+345 GMMAAE

-356 LSKVQEGKEISLN
+356 LSKVQEGKEISIN
-369 IVPSI
+369 IVPTI
-374 DIRIVLMATALLIVC
+374 DIRIVLLATALLIVC

>member
-33 IVLLAAGNGLMN
+33 IVLLAAGNGIMN
-45 GVSEEFSDQSTNTY
+45 GISDEFSDQRTNVY

-71 GHGTNRS
+71 GHGINRS
-78 IRFTDKDIRFLETEV
+78 IMFNDKDIRFLETEV
-93 KNVGKVSPR
+93 RNVDQVSPR
-102 INQDGFATFNDQSSS
+102 IYINGFATLGDKSSS
-117 VSLNGVRPVFKDI
+117 VFVSGVRPVFKGI
-130 NNIKMVEGHFI
+130 NHVELLEGRFV
-141 NELDEKNSEKVIVI
+141 NEMDEKNSEKFIVI

-164 DDGFSPLGQ
+164 GKDASSLGQ
-173 FVFISD
+173 FIIINSMAFNV
-179 IAYKIVGVSENLG
+179 VGVCEAQGRSDG
-192 GNSNGGNG
+192 GEG

-207 KTITRQTKY
+207 KKITRQSRY

-235 TEYLRTQLGRLHEFD
+235 TESLRTQLASLHEFD
-250 PDDTSAVYIYSRQEQ
+250 PDDTSAVYIRSRQEE
-265 YLQTMKIFNT
+265 YLQTMKILHT
-275 LQLFIWII
+275 LELFIWII
-283 GFSMLISGIVGVS
+283 GFAMLISGIVGVS

-345 GMVAAE
+345 GMIAAE

-356 LSKVQEGKEISLN
+356 LAKVQEGKEISLN

-374 DIRIVLMATALLIVC
+374 DIRIVLMATGLLIVC

>member
-1 MDFWREIFMAL
+1 MDFWQEIFMAL

-33 IVLLAAGNGLMN
+33 IVLLAAGNGLVN
-45 GVSEEFSDQSTNTY
+45 AVSSEFSDQSTNVY
-59 MIYSGETSIPFK
+59 IIYSGETSKPFK
-71 GHGTNRS
+71 GHGVNRS
-78 IRFTDKDIRFLETEV
+78 IMFNDKDIRFLETEV

-102 INQDGFATFNDQSSS
+102 IYRDGFATFNDKSSS
-117 VSLNGVRPVFKDI
+117 IFLSGVRPVYRDI
-130 NNIKMVEGHFI
+130 NNVKMLEGRFI

-155 DETLRDKLF
+155 DESVRDKLF

-173 FVFISD
+173 FVFVSGV
-179 IAYKIVGVSENLG
+179 AYRIVGVSKKMG
-192 GNSNGGNG
+192 DSNGNG

-207 KTITRQTKY
+207 KTITRQSQY
-216 WMLNFTV
+216 WMLHFSV
-223 KGLETK
+223 IGLENK
-229 EDNEAF
+229 EDNEVF
-235 TEYLRTQLGRLHEFD
+235 TEYLRTQLAHFHEFD
-250 PDDTSAVYIYSRQEQ
+250 PDDTSAVYIRSRQEE
-265 YLQTMKIFNT
+265 YLQTMKIFKT

-283 GFSMLISGIVGVS
+283 GFAMLISGIVGVS

-306 TNEIGIRKALGAKSR
+306 TNEIGIRKALGAKLR

-345 GMVAAE
+345 GMVVAE
-351 VGGNV
+351 IGGGI
-356 LSKVQEGKEISLN
+356 LEKIQESKSVTLN
-369 IVPSI
+369 IVPTI

>member
-1 MDFWREIFMAL
+1 MAL
-12 SRNKLRTFLTGFAIS
+12 GRNKLRTFLTGFAIS

-45 GVSEEFSDQSTNTY
+45 GVSEEFSDQSTNVY
-59 MIYSGETSIPFK
+59 MIYGGETSIPFK

-78 IRFTDKDIRFLETEV
+78 IMFTDKDIRFLETEV
-93 KNVGKVSPR
+93 KEVDQVSPR
-102 INQDGFATFNDQSSS
+102 IYQNGFANFGDKSGSIFVQ
-117 VSLNGVRPVFKDI
+117 GVRPVFKDI
-130 NNIKMVEGHFI
+130 NNTKMLEGRFI
-141 NELDEKNSEKVIVI
+141 SELDEKSSEKFIVI
-155 DETLRDKLF
+155 DDNLCKKLF
-164 DDGFSPLGQ
+164 DDEVSPLGQ
-173 FVFISD
+173 FVIVNG
-179 IAYKIVGVSENLG
+179 IAYKVVGVCEGEGRSE
-192 GNSNGGNG
+192 GGNG

-207 KTITRQTKY
+207 KKITRQSRY
-216 WMLNFTV
+216 WMLHFTV

-229 EDNEAF
+229 EQNEAF
-235 TEYLRTQLGRLHEFD
+235 TEYLRTQLARLHEFD
-250 PDDTSAVYIYSRQEQ
+250 PDDTSAVYIRSKQEG
-265 YLQTMKIFNT
+265 YLQTMKIFHT
-275 LQLFIWII
+275 LELFIWII
-283 GFSMLISGIVGVS
+283 GFAMLISGIVGVS

-351 VGGNV
+351 VGGNI

-374 DIRIVLMATALLIVC
+374 DIRIVLMATGLLIVC

>member
-1 MDFWREIFMAL
+1 MAL
-12 SRNKLRTFLTGFAIS
+12 GRNKLRTFLTGFAIS

-45 GVSEEFSDQSTNTY
+45 GVSEEFSDQSKNTY
-59 MIYSGETSIPFK
+59 MIYGGETSKPYK

-78 IRFTDKDIRFLETEV
+78 IWFNDKDIRFLETEV
-93 KNVGKVSPR
+93 KEVDQVSPR
-102 INQDGFATFNDQSSS
+102 IYQSGFANFGDKSGSIFVQ
-117 VSLNGVRPVFKDI
+117 GVRPVFKDI
-130 NNIKMVEGHFI
+130 NNTKMLEGRFI
-141 NELDEKNSEKVIVI
+141 SELDEKSSEKFIVI
-155 DETLRDKLF
+155 DDNLSKKLF
-164 DDGFSPLGQ
+164 DDGVSPLGQ
-173 FVFISD
+173 FVIVNG
-179 IAYKIVGVSENLG
+179 IAYKVIGICESEG
-192 GNSNGGNG
+192 RSDGGNG

-207 KTITRQTKY
+207 KKITRKSWY
-216 WMLNFTV
+216 WMLHFTV

-229 EDNEAF
+229 EENEAF
-235 TEYLRTQLGRLHEFD
+235 TEYLRTQLARLHEFD
-250 PDDTSAVYIYSRQEQ
+250 PDDTSAVYIGSRQEG
-265 YLQTMKIFNT
+265 YLQTMKILHTFE
-275 LQLFIWII
+275 LFIWII
-283 GFSMLISGIVGVS
+283 GFAMLISGIVGVS

-374 DIRIVLMATALLIVC
+374 DIHIVLMATALLIVC

>member
-33 IVLLAAGNGLMN
+33 IVLLAAGNGLVN
-45 GVSEEFSDQSTNTY
+45 GISAEFSDQRINVY
-59 MIYSGETSIPFK
+59 MIYSGETSKPYK

-78 IRFTDKDIRFLETEV
+78 IMFNDKDIRFLETNV
-93 KNVGKVSPR
+93 KNVGQVSPR
-102 INQDGFATFNDQSSS
+102 IYQNGFATFNDKSSNVF
-117 VSLNGVRPVFKDI
+117 VSGVRPVFQGI
-130 NNIKMVEGHFI
+130 NNVKMLEGRFI
-141 NELDEKNSEKVIVI
+141 NELDEKNSEKFIVI
-155 DETLRDKLF
+155 DESLRDKLF
-164 DDGFSPLGQ
+164 DDGVSPLGQ
-173 FVFISD
+173 FIIFNNMAFSV
-179 IAYKIVGVSENLG
+179 VGVCEAEGRSDG
-192 GNSNGGNG
+192 GEG

-207 KTITRQTKY
+207 KTITRQNRY

-223 KGLETK
+223 EGLETK

-235 TEYLRTQLGRLHEFD
+235 TTYLRTQLAHLHEFD
-250 PDDTSAVYIYSRQEQ
+250 PDDTSAVYIRSRQED
-265 YLQTMKIFNT
+265 YLQTMKILNT

-283 GFSMLISGIVGVS
+283 GFAMLISGIVGVS

-321 SILASIVTESL
+321 SILASIVTESML
-332 IITTIFGYIGMWL
+332 ITTIFGYIGMWL
-345 GMVAAE
+345 GMVVAE
-351 VGGNV
+351 VSGGI
-356 LSKVQEGKEISLN
+356 LEKVQEGKEISLN

-374 DIRIVLMATALLIVC
+374 DIRIVLMATALLIIC

>member
-33 IVLLAAGNGLMN
+33 IVLLAAGNGIMN
-45 GVSEEFSDQSTNTY
+45 GIGDEFSDQRTNVY

-71 GHGTNRS
+71 GHGINRS
-78 IRFTDKDIRFLETEV
+78 IMFNDKDIRFLETEV
-93 KNVGKVSPR
+93 RNVDQVSPR
-102 INQDGFATFNDQSSS
+102 IYINGFATLGDKSSS
-117 VSLNGVRPVFKDI
+117 VFVSGVRPVFKGI
-130 NNIKMVEGHFI
+130 NHVELLEGRFI
-141 NELDEKNSEKVIVI
+141 NEMDEKNSEKFIVI

-164 DDGFSPLGQ
+164 GKDASSLGQ
-173 FVFISD
+173 FIIINSMAFNV
-179 IAYKIVGVSENLG
+179 VGVCEAQGRSDG
-192 GNSNGGNG
+192 GEG

-207 KTITRQTKY
+207 KKITRQSRY

-235 TEYLRTQLGRLHEFD
+235 TESLRTQLAGLHEFD
-250 PDDTSAVYIYSRQEQ
+250 PDDTSAVYIRSRQEE
-265 YLQTMKIFNT
+265 YLQTMKILHT
-275 LQLFIWII
+275 LELFIWII
-283 GFSMLISGIVGVS
+283 GFAMLISGIVGVS

-345 GMVAAE
+345 GMIAAE
-351 VGGNV
+351 VGGNI
-356 LSKVQEGKEISLN
+356 LAKVQEGKEISLN

>member
-33 IVLLAAGNGLMN
+33 IVLLAAGNGIMN
-45 GVSEEFSDQSTNTY
+45 GVSEQFSDQSTNVY
-59 MIYSGETSIPFK
+59 MIYSGETSMPFK
-71 GHGTNRS
+71 GHGINRS
-78 IRFTDKDIRFLETEV
+78 IMFNDRDIRFLETEV
-93 KNVGKVSPR
+93 KNVDKVSPR
-102 INQDGFATFNDQSSS
+102 IYQNGFANVGDKSSS
-117 VSLNGVRPVFKDI
+117 VFMSGVKPVFKDI
-130 NNIKMVEGHFI
+130 NNVKMAEGRFI
-141 NELDEKNSEKVIVI
+141 NDLDEKNSEKVIVV
-155 DETLRDKLF
+155 DKSLRDKLF
-164 DDGFSPLGQ
+164 DDDVSPLGQ
-173 FVFISD
+173 FVIISG
-179 IAYKIVGVSENLG
+179 IAYKVVGVCDVEGRSDG
-192 GNSNGGNG
+192 SG
-200 YVPFSTL
+200 YVPFSSL
-207 KTITRQTKY
+207 KKITRRSRY
-216 WMLNFTV
+216 WMLHFTV

-235 TEYLRTQLGRLHEFD
+235 TEHLRTQLAHLHEFD
-250 PDDTSAVYIYSRQEQ
+250 PDDTSAVYIRSRQEE

-283 GFSMLISGIVGVS
+283 GFAMLISGIVGVS

-345 GMVAAE
+345 GMVVAE
-351 VGGNV
+351 AGGNI
-356 LSKVQEGKEISLN
+356 LGKMQEGNAIPLN

>member
-33 IVLLAAGNGLMN
+33 IVLLAAGNGIMN
-45 GVSEEFSDQSTNTY
+45 GVSEQFSDQSTNVY
-59 MIYSGETSIPFK
+59 MIYSGETSMPFK
-71 GHGTNRS
+71 GHGINRS
-78 IRFTDKDIRFLETEV
+78 IMFNDRDIRFLETEV
-93 KNVGKVSPR
+93 KNVDKVSPR
-102 INQDGFATFNDQSSS
+102 IYQNGFANVGDKSSS
-117 VSLNGVRPVFKDI
+117 IFMSGVKPVFKDI
-130 NNIKMVEGHFI
+130 NNVKMAEGRFI
-141 NELDEKNSEKVIVI
+141 NDLDEKNSEKVIVV
-155 DETLRDKLF
+155 DKSLRDKLF
-164 DDGFSPLGQ
+164 DDDVSPLGQ
-173 FVFISD
+173 FVIISG
-179 IAYKIVGVSENLG
+179 IAYKVVGVCDVEGRSDG
-192 GNSNGGNG
+192 SG
-200 YVPFSTL
+200 YVPFSSL
-207 KTITRQTKY
+207 KKITRRSRY
-216 WMLNFTV
+216 WMLHFTV

-235 TEYLRTQLGRLHEFD
+235 TEHLRTQLAHLHEFD
-250 PDDTSAVYIYSRQEQ
+250 PDDTSAVYIRSTQEE
-265 YLQTMKIFNT
+265 YLQTMKIFRT
-275 LQLFIWII
+275 FELFIWII
-283 GFSMLISGIVGVS
+283 GFAMLISGIVGVS

-345 GMVAAE
+345 GMVVAE
-351 VGGNV
+351 AGGNI
-356 LSKVQEGKEISLN
+356 LGKMQEGNAIPLN